1 MPEPRV
7 PGGSGRTL
15 ELPCGW
21 TVSVGELDLGLREH
35 ECSCGDRHGVVMD
48 VHPLGRFVP
57 ESVVDVLRTAIDT
70 ADDYEEF
77 TTPHVMGMVVE
88 EFPDAVVSAD
98 VSDDGDVGYALVWVT
113 EFDDRRLHEVVV
125 ELLVELMEHA
135 ISHAEDGSAMSE
147 FESRMEEF
155 DVSAFV
161 EQYRRERDSEAE
173 DDRAI

>member
-7 PGGSGRTL
+7 PGGSGQTL
-15 ELPCGW
+15 ELPCGR
-21 TVSVGELDLGLREH
+21 TVGISELDLGLREY
-35 ECSCGDRHGVVMD
+35 ECSCGERHGVVMD

-57 ESVVDVLRTAIDT
+57 ESIVDVFRTAIDT

-98 VSDDGDVGYALVWVT
+98 VSDNGDVGYALVWVS

-147 FESRMEEF
+147 FESRMAEF

-161 EQYRRERDSEAE
+161 EQYRRERDFE
-173 DDRAI
+173 DERDTAI

>member
-1 MPEPRV
+1 
-7 PGGSGRTL
+7 
-15 ELPCGW
+15 
-21 TVSVGELDLGLREH
+21 LDLGLREH

-98 VSDDGDVGYALVWVT
+98 VSGDGDVGYALVWVT

-161 EQYRRERDSEAE
+161 EQYRRERDFEAE